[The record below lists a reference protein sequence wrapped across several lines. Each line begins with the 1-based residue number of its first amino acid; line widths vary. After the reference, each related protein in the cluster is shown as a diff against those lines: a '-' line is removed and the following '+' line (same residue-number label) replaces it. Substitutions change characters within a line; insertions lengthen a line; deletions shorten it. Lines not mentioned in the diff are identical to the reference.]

1 MSHSDEE
8 RPSIVRWHS
17 EAIEGLRE
25 GYRKEGKAKFLNPET
40 QAKMNAE
47 ILHHD
52 NLTIIALLEKLVD
65 IVRPK

>member
-1 MSHSDEE
+1 MSSGDEH
-8 RPSIVRWHS
+8 PSIVKLHC
-17 EAIEGLRE
+17 EAIEGLRSD
-25 GYRKEGKAKFLNPET
+25 YRKEGVAKFYNPEV

-52 NLTIIALLEKLVD
+52 NLTIIALLEKIVD